1 MAYEKRVESY
11 QAPEGHAFTFPF
23 GMPVVPVR
31 QRDTGPKPIF
41 VLGVYASAVH
51 ARWVANDGKTIIN
64 ALAVASEPEIF
75 WRGNDAG
82 AIIGQIPVPPGA
94 GRLVAAGAT
103 LNGPSGVT
111 LDSMF
116 LEPLGITR
124 QDAWLCD
131 LLPESRCNP
140 RQRVAIEREYDPRR
154 EALGLPAHD
163 FPGVPSTLASA
174 ARRREIEGEILSA
187 SSEVLVTLGDQPLKW
202 FAKHYGSRPTLS
214 LYGQTPESY
223 GRLHDLEIG
232 GRALKLLPLV
242 HPRQAGR
249 LGSHSAVWSTLH
261 AHWADHV
268 ATGLLASAREAA
280 EGDRRG

>member
-1 MAYEKRVESY
+1 MAHEKRVGGGPAEKTSVL
-11 QAPEGHAFTFPF
+11 TFPF
-23 GMPVVPVR
+23 GMPIVPVR
-31 QRDTGPKPIF
+31 QRDTSPKRIF

-51 ARWVANDGKTIIN
+51 ARWVAADGKTIIN

-82 AIIGQIPVPPGA
+82 AIIEQIPVPPGA
-94 GRLVAAGAT
+94 GRLIAAGAT

-124 QDAWLCD
+124 QDAWMCD

-140 RQRVAIEREYDPRR
+140 RQRAAIEREYDPRR
-154 EALGLPAHD
+154 ETLGLPPYN
-163 FPGVPSTLASA
+163 FPAVPSTLASA
-174 ARRREIEGEILSA
+174 TRRLEIEGEILSA
-187 SSEVLVTLGDQPLKW
+187 RPEVLVTLGDQPLKW
-202 FAKHYGSRPTLS
+202 FAKHYGSRPALS
-214 LYGQTPESY
+214 LYGEAPESY

-261 AHWADHV
+261 AHWVDHV
-268 ATGLLASAREAA
+268 APGLLASA
-280 EGDRRG
+280 